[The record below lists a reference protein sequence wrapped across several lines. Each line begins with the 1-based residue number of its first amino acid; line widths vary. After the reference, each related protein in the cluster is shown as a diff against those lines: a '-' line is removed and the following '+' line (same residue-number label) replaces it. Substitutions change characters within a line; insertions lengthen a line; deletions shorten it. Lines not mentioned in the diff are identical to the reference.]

1 MSYDDET
8 HYCWQE
14 CCDLGPHPCICGND
28 CEPDYERRHEQNCPV
43 CVTGTQKKPAN
54 KQRRKEKRYPTVGKG
69 AAVSE
74 FMERARTEAT
84 GRWPLEVPPDE
95 EIYTYPR
102 RAIREHKNAAF
113 VSGALWA
120 VYQEPT
126 DEEVEAVAEVIYLRM
141 PRSGDEDYADLS
153 EAWKKVYRDRAL
165 DAFSLVQTV
174 RAGQ

>member
-1 MSYDDET
+1 MD
-8 HYCWQE
+8 
-14 CCDLGPHPCICGND
+14 
-28 CEPDYERRHEQNCPV
+28 
-43 CVTGTQKKPAN
+43 
-54 KQRRKEKRYPTVGKG
+54 
-69 AAVSE
+69 
-74 FMERARTEAT
+74 RARTEAT

-126 DEEVEAVAEVIYLRM
+126 DEEVEAACRAFYEATNPHMDPSMQLSWDRLIAGSPDVAENYRRAIM
-141 PRSGDEDYADLS
+141 P
-153 EAWKKVYRDRAL
+153 AL
-165 DAFSLVQTV
+165 LAAQKV

>member
-1 MSYDDET
+1 M
-8 HYCWQE
+8 
-14 CCDLGPHPCICGND
+14 
-28 CEPDYERRHEQNCPV
+28 
-43 CVTGTQKKPAN
+43 
-54 KQRRKEKRYPTVGKG
+54 
-69 AAVSE
+69 SE

-126 DEEVEAVAEVIYLRM
+126 DAEVEAA
-141 PRSGDEDYADLS
+141 A
-153 EAWKKVYRDRAL
+153 RAL
-165 DAFSLVQTV
+165 CDSAYGLDWPELVDGWKNKPYPDFPHLVDDLRDKALAALLAAQKV